1 MDFELFNTYSN
12 KTELFIPLD
21 DNDIRIY
28 ACGPTVYDYIHVGNA
43 RPLII
48 FDVLVRFL
56 KLIYPKVTYVRNIT
70 DVDDKIIV
78 QANQNKESINNLTE
92 RTIKAF
98 SDDADALFVK
108 KPDFEPRATEHIQE
122 MLKMIKVLLENGNAY
137 LSDGHVL
144 FSVSS
149 MTNYGKLS
157 GMNLN
162 EMIDGARVEVSDYK
176 KEPADFVL
184 WKPSKTG
191 ELGWHSDFGFGRP
204 GWHIECSAM
213 SEKYLGKQFDIH
225 AGGLDLIF
233 PHHEN
238 EIAQSCCAFNTEFM
252 AKYWMHN
259 GYITVNNEK
268 MSKSEGNFITVR
280 DALKKQDG
288 ETIRYAILSGHYRS
302 PIDFSFKALKE
313 AKSALDRLYRASEN
327 FEHDNVIDEEFL
339 SYLSNDLNS
348 PQAISRLHELASKY
362 NKGNKN
368 AGQLLKSSAQILG
381 LLNYDTSK
389 WFTKDVR
396 DDENEISNLIAE
408 RDKARSD
415 KNFKLADEIR
425 DKLKEMGVSIEDSS
439 SGTKWRVD

>member
-122 MLKMIKVLLENGNAY
+122 MLKMIKVLLESGNAY

-149 MTNYGKLS
+149 MPNYGKLS
-157 GMNLN
+157 GMNLS

-268 MSKSEGNFITVR
+268 MSKSEGNF
-280 DALKKQDG
+280 K
-288 ETIRYAILSGHYRS
+288 LSEMPYRNKMVKPFVIQYFLVTTGH
-302 PIDFSFKALKE
+302 
-313 AKSALDRLYRASEN
+313 RLTL
-327 FEHDNVIDEEFL
+327 V
-339 SYLSNDLNS
+339 
-348 PQAISRLHELASKY
+348 SKH
-362 NKGNKN
+362 
-368 AGQLLKSSAQILG
+368 
-381 LLNYDTSK
+381 
-389 WFTKDVR
+389 
-396 DDENEISNLIAE
+396 
-408 RDKARSD
+408 
-415 KNFKLADEIR
+415 
-425 DKLKEMGVSIEDSS
+425 
-439 SGTKWRVD
+439 

>member
-56 KLIYPKVTYVRNIT
+56 KSIYPKVTYVRNIT

-149 MTNYGKLS
+149 MPNYGKLS
-157 GMNLN
+157 GMNLS

-176 KEPADFVL
+176 
-184 WKPSKTG
+184 
-191 ELGWHSDFGFGRP
+191 R
-204 GWHIECSAM
+204 
-213 SEKYLGKQFDIH
+213 
-225 AGGLDLIF
+225 
-233 PHHEN
+233 
-238 EIAQSCCAFNTEFM
+238 
-252 AKYWMHN
+252 
-259 GYITVNNEK
+259 
-268 MSKSEGNFITVR
+268 
-280 DALKKQDG
+280 
-288 ETIRYAILSGHYRS
+288 
-302 PIDFSFKALKE
+302 
-313 AKSALDRLYRASEN
+313 
-327 FEHDNVIDEEFL
+327 
-339 SYLSNDLNS
+339 
-348 PQAISRLHELASKY
+348 
-362 NKGNKN
+362 
-368 AGQLLKSSAQILG
+368 
-381 LLNYDTSK
+381 
-389 WFTKDVR
+389 
-396 DDENEISNLIAE
+396 
-408 RDKARSD
+408 
-415 KNFKLADEIR
+415 
-425 DKLKEMGVSIEDSS
+425 
-439 SGTKWRVD
+439 

>member
-1 MDFELFNTYSN
+1 MEFKEAKSRLTEIGLDINEEFWRTISGNLNKLNEARIWWDVVYGEIDPIIDNSNLIEKAIEFFPENNLDNTSWGSWCKSISGNTDYKGRDLFISLRKAITGFEYGPELSNLLPLIGKDKILSRMSEKIVMDFELFNTYSN

-149 MTNYGKLS
+149 MPNYGKLS
-157 GMNLN
+157 GMNLS

-213 SEKYLGKQFDIH
+213 SK
-225 AGGLDLIF
+225 
-233 PHHEN
+233 
-238 EIAQSCCAFNTEFM
+238 NT
-252 AKYWMHN
+252 
-259 GYITVNNEK
+259 
-268 MSKSEGNFITVR
+268 
-280 DALKKQDG
+280 
-288 ETIRYAILSGHYRS
+288 
-302 PIDFSFKALKE
+302 
-313 AKSALDRLYRASEN
+313 
-327 FEHDNVIDEEFL
+327 
-339 SYLSNDLNS
+339 
-348 PQAISRLHELASKY
+348 
-362 NKGNKN
+362 
-368 AGQLLKSSAQILG
+368 
-381 LLNYDTSK
+381 
-389 WFTKDVR
+389 
-396 DDENEISNLIAE
+396 
-408 RDKARSD
+408 
-415 KNFKLADEIR
+415 
-425 DKLKEMGVSIEDSS
+425 
-439 SGTKWRVD
+439 